1 MRTENKILKFHMEE
15 EEEMKAENVLKF
27 VNFSSYF
34 SAQFCD
40 K

>member
-1 MRTENKILKFHMEE
+1 MEE
-15 EEEMKAENVLKF
+15 EEEMKAENVLEF